1 MTAKSFEALDQPQ
14 RRDERRG
21 SEPSVFS
28 ALIASLRLIVLG
40 YAVALGAVGS
50 TAYGRIN
57 VTTLPGRDTV
67 QLTVYNS
74 ADLTMVKET
83 RTLVFR
89 KGLNHLEF
97 SWANTLID
105 PTSVEFRAL
114 SHADEVDVLDV
125 SFPPRVTDTLEWRI
139 NSEYA
144 GEVKVEIRY
153 FTSGISWAADYVA
166 EASKD
171 EKAMS
176 LAGSVRVNNNSG
188 EDYENAQVR
197 LVVGVVRLVE
207 EIRQLAQAQQMRL
220 SGNVSKSGS
229 GALYLD
235 GGNTFMRLG
244 DVMEDSLA
252 KTANK
257 PREIVKE
264 EMSEYFLYTVEGHDT
279 IRNGWSKRLPSF
291 KTPNVPVTSYYK
303 FEKEH
308 WGDSVMR
315 YYRFTNSVPSKL
327 GSEPLPDG
335 TVKAFRVVN
344 DDQLYQYVGA
354 TQVKYIPVNETVE
367 LELGNDP
374 EVLIKPTLMDWQKTD
389 VKFDQNDNI
398 SGWTIKQ
405 TWRFEVQNSKE
416 IDVVLDI
423 RRNFNGD
430 WDLETQAEREKVDA
444 NQVKFVVPL
453 KPHEKRTFTY
463 DLTTRFG
470 VNGTRSLTRT
480 PSESAAGETY
490 TVKSGDTLTAIAMA
504 HGTTVNELRSANN
517 LGSDRIVVGQK
528 LKIPAKAVPADSG
541 AGQ

>member
-1 MTAKSFEALDQPQ
+1 MNRNLKN
-14 RRDERRG
+14 
-21 SEPSVFS
+21 SV
-28 ALIASLRLIVLG
+28 LRVGGWVVSLLRNRVLL
-40 YAVALGAVGS
+40 VVLLVAVGVPVGQ
-50 TAYGRIN
+50 ARIN

-114 SHADEVDVLDV
+114 THANDVDVLDV

-176 LAGSVRVNNNSG
+176 LAGAVRVNNNSG

-207 EIRQLAQAQQMRL
+207 EIARLAHRQPMPTSGPGGSPAMPLLADAPLAGRL
-220 SGNVSKSGS
+220 F
-229 GALYLD
+229 A
-235 GGNTFMRLG
+235 RAI
-244 DVMEDSLA
+244 DSFDE
-252 KTANK
+252 KK
-257 PREIVKE
+257 REIVKE
-264 EMSEYFLYTVEGHDT
+264 EMSEYFLYTVEGRDT

-303 FEKEH
+303 FEKER
-308 WGDSVMR
+308 WGDTVMR

-327 GSEPLPDG
+327 GNEPLPDG

-354 TQVKYIPVNETVE
+354 TQVKYIPINETVE

-374 EVLIKPTLMDWQKTD
+374 EVLIKPTLMNWQKTD
-389 VKFDQNDNI
+389 IKFDQYDNV

-405 TWRFEVQNSKE
+405 TWQFEVQNSKD
-416 IDVVLDI
+416 INVVLDI
-423 RRNFNGD
+423 RRNFTGD
-430 WDLETQAEREKVDA
+430 WDLGTNAEREKVDA
-444 NQVKFVVPL
+444 NAVKFIVPL
-453 KPHEKRTFTY
+453 KPHEKKTFSY
-463 DLTTRFG
+463 DLTTRYG
-470 VNGTRSLTRT
+470 VNVTR
-480 PSESAAGETY
+480 
-490 TVKSGDTLTAIAMA
+490 
-504 HGTTVNELRSANN
+504 
-517 LGSDRIVVGQK
+517 
-528 LKIPAKAVPADSG
+528 
-541 AGQ
+541 

>member
-1 MTAKSFEALDQPQ
+1 MHDHSGVLCLTAKSFEALDQPQ
-14 RRDERRG
+14 RRDERKG

-114 SHADEVDVLDV
+114 NHADEVDVLDV

-207 EIRQLAQAQQMRL
+207 QIRQLAQGARAPVRAAAARRDLDQRIEL
-220 SGNVSKSGS
+220 DALKDAVDFADSKEG
-229 GALYLD
+229 
-235 GGNTFMRLG
+235 LG
-244 DVMEDSLA
+244 RQE
-252 KTANK
+252 KQ
-257 PREIVKE
+257 IVKE
-264 EMSEYFLYTVEGHDT
+264 EMSEYFLYTVEGRDT

-303 FEKEH
+303 FEKER
-308 WGDSVMR
+308 WGNSVMR
-315 YYRFTNSVPSKL
+315 YYRFTNSVPSEL
-327 GSEPLPDG
+327 GTEPLPDG

-374 EVLIKPTLMDWQKTD
+374 EVLIKPTLMNWQKTD
-389 VKFDQNDNI
+389 VKFDQYDNV

-405 TWRFEVQNSKE
+405 TWQFEVQNSKE

-423 RRNFNGD
+423 RRNFAGD
-430 WDLETQAEREKVDA
+430 WNLDTKADYTKVDA
-444 NQVKFVVPL
+444 NSVKFIVPL
-453 KPHEKRTFTY
+453 KPHEKGTFTY

-470 VNGTRSLTRT
+470 LNVTR
-480 PSESAAGETY
+480 
-490 TVKSGDTLTAIAMA
+490 
-504 HGTTVNELRSANN
+504 
-517 LGSDRIVVGQK
+517 
-528 LKIPAKAVPADSG
+528 
-541 AGQ
+541 